1 MDQQT
6 SDRQQRKSF
15 DFDSG
20 CPGSDRSSRNP
31 IRKSP
36 PTIYP
41 LSTDRYHL
49 FNVEDKEEKSSNV
62 ESAVDPFNK
71 SPLATDRSR
80 KSADFA
86 TLKNDFATTR
96 TRTEAA
102 SVPKL
107 RLQRES
113 FHSVTDLSSDERSN
127 GENYIR
133 STKSSPR
140 RHRSDVLMLPT
151 PPSVTSSQNVTPRGA
166 NAILASQ
173 IDQEI
178 IELRNLYEHHREE
191 MMNLASKGNLVQNKP
206 ILQQHSIDTQTM
218 AMRSPTKQPRMFANR
233 QAAAKYIESESDSVD
248 LSLQEERRI
257 EFQQRRRLRQ
267 LQKKRHPVDVRDDVR
282 YRHSGNDV
290 TRNNKD
296 VLVQPKFA
304 IGSLTSPVAQNK
316 NPGISS
322 FFPPVCG
329 PSSETK
335 NHPVSSLDV
344 ADGRRVALA
353 DGDEIF
359 IPKLD
364 LEELMS
370 EGSENFG
377 GPRQRDPRSFDFN
390 QSLDQVREVVH

>member
-6 SDRQQRKSF
+6 SDRQQQRKSF

-36 PTIYP
+36 PTIHP

-49 FNVEDKEEKSSNV
+49 FNVEEKEEKSSNV
-62 ESAVDPFNK
+62 ESAVDALSK
-71 SPLATDRSR
+71 SPVATDRSR

-86 TLKNDFATTR
+86 TLKKDFATTR
-96 TRTEAA
+96 TRTG
-102 SVPKL
+102 VPTL

-113 FHSVTDLSSDERSN
+113 FHSVTDLSSDEQSN
-127 GENYIR
+127 ADNFIR

-140 RHRSDVLMLPT
+140 RHRPDVLMVPT

-191 MMNLASKGNLVQNKP
+191 MMNLASKGHLVQSKP
-206 ILQQHSIDTQTM
+206 TLQQHTIDTQTM
-218 AMRSPTKQPRMFANR
+218 PFRSPTKQSRMFANR
-233 QAAAKYIESESDSVD
+233 QSAAKCFESESDSVD

-267 LQKKRHPVDVRDDVR
+267 LQKKRHPVDDVR
-282 YRHSGNDV
+282 HRQSGNDV
-290 TRNNKD
+290 IRNNKD

-304 IGSLTSPVAQNK
+304 IGSVTSPVAQNK

-322 FFPPVCG
+322 FFPPVCSAE
-329 PSSETK
+329 PK

-353 DGDEIF
+353 DGDEVF

-364 LEELMS
+364 LEELVS

-377 GPRQRDPRSFDFN
+377 GPRLRDPRSFDFN
-390 QSLDQVREVVH
+390 QSLDQVI